1 MHLMY
6 YLDKNGKRVY
16 TLEVEQFRWVCQLM
30 SPLTLVLFSPQKI
43 GPDGKPTNSA
53 HPGEWYRWSR
63 DPTDNNSVVWTIPAT
78 SNLQLSNLQ
87 LSNLPVARFS
97 PDDKF
102 SRQRV
107 ILKKRF
113 GLLPTQQRE
122 LHSWIF
128 FTFPSPHFY
137 LPLFGVHVCY
147 IQSHSQDPTQHF
159 SVCIVQILDKGTRT
173 S

>member
-16 TLEVEQFRWVCQLM
+16 TLEVEHFRWVCQLM

-78 SNLQLSNLQ
+78 SNLQLSNL
-87 LSNLPVARFS
+87 PVARFS

-122 LHSWIF
+122 LHSWNF
-128 FTFPSPHFY
+128 LRS
-137 LPLFGVHVCY
+137 LPLISAYHCLVYMCVLYPVSLARPHPAFLC
-147 IQSHSQDPTQHF
+147 
-159 SVCIVQILDKGTRT
+159 L
-173 S
+173 

>member
-78 SNLQLSNLQ
+78 SNLQLSNL
-87 LSNLPVARFS
+87 PVARFS

-128 FTFPSPHFY
+128 FYIPFPSFLPTIVWCTCVLYPVSLARPHPAF
-137 LPLFGVHVCY
+137 LCL
-147 IQSHSQDPTQHF
+147 
-159 SVCIVQILDKGTRT
+159 
-173 S
+173 